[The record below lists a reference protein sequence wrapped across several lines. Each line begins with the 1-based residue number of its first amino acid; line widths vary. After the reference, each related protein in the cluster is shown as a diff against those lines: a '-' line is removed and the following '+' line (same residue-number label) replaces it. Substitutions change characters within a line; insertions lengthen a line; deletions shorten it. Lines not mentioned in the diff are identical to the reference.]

1 MHIPD
6 GYLSP
11 QTWVPLTAIV
21 VPILALAGRKVK
33 ANLRSRQV
41 PFLALGASFSFV
53 IMMFNIPTPGGTT
66 GHAVGSVVTASLLGP
81 WAACVAVT
89 LALVIQAL

>member
-11 QTWVPLTAIV
+11 QTWVPLTAIA
-21 VPILALAGRKVK
+21 VPILALAARKVK

-66 GHAVGSVVTASLLGP
+66 DMWWVRWSRPSCWVRGP
-81 WAACVAVT
+81 PVWR
-89 LALVIQAL
+89 